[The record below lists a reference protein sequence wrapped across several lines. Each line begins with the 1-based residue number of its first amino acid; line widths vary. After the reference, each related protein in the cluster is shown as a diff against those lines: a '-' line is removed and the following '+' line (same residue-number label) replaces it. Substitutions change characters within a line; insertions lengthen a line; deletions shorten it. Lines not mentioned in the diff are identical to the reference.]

1 MHQKHLLCSYKHTW
15 QLSYLFLIVERLN
28 RWWGGGVFTLCKF
41 SVLGRVPYNQV
52 KLAEA
57 KTVTYCC
64 SPLCVARTEEIKF
77 DVIDIK
83 KRAQSS
89 VEKPKEETLT
99 ELAERAVLR
108 KMAAAMAMSCVKF
121 RSVGQPVARQSLEL
135 PETRTAN

>member
-1 MHQKHLLCSYKHTW
+1 M
-15 QLSYLFLIVERLN
+15 
-28 RWWGGGVFTLCKF
+28 
-41 SVLGRVPYNQV
+41 LGRVPYNQV

-64 SPLCVARTEEIKF
+64 SPLCVAQTEEIKF

-108 KMAAAMAMSCVKF
+108 KMAAVAMSCVKF